1 MGWLTRQKLL
11 EGLYDDRLAV
21 LAGSEMWVESAADS
35 LLFVSVFAA
44 NMSADEEAARWG
56 DPQMPI
62 DDLPP
67 EDARRIL
74 DALGTG
80 RPYRLAGFLVEF
92 QDIAAVQF
100 EERTPEQ
107 HQRLRLLLPLVKLM
121 FKGVLNPEE
130 EP

>member
-1 MGWLTRQKLL
+1 
-11 EGLYDDRLAV
+11 
-21 LAGSEMWVESAADS
+21 
-35 LLFVSVFAA
+35 
-44 NMSADEEAARWG
+44 
-56 DPQMPI
+56 MPI